1 MTCRVNWSHKKP
13 EGLTRKSNSRLWVLW
28 DSLEILS
35 IVARLSSN
43 ENMIVSCA

>member
-28 DSLEILS
+28 DSLEIHS
-35 IVARLSSN
+35 IVAN
-43 ENMIVSCA
+43 ENIVVIGAVHS